1 MRSVYAKILLWCF
14 ATLVLSLGAFVGVTF
29 FISMHARGGGMDP
42 ARVDAMLLEDA
53 ASAYEQ
59 GGPEQL
65 AAYMDHLSRHLS
77 GHRYLTDAQGKDL
90 MTGDDRSSFFDIV
103 GHKWGVPQR
112 AGGRFTVVQS
122 SRDGRY
128 RLIVSN
134 HAPLDLTGYI
144 PFYLLILAAVALV
157 CWTLAVNIASPLRNV
172 VRTVDHF
179 GAGDLTVR
187 VNSTRKDEIGELGRA
202 FDRMAERIGTLVT
215 AERRLLQ
222 DISHELRS
230 PLARLSFAAEL
241 ARTAEDRD
249 AAVARMK
256 KEIHRLTDLVGAL
269 VQMTRAEGDPSS
281 STPEWV
287 RIDQLVAGLVEDCRL
302 EADARHCGITMRS
315 GDPVTLRGDEELLRR
330 AIENVLRNSIRYTPE
345 GSQVE
350 VSLETACNTVCIAVR
365 DYGPGVPDWALS
377 KIFQTFF
384 RVDDSRDSSTG
395 GAGLG
400 LAITR
405 RAITLHHGNV
415 WAENAAP
422 GLRVRIE
429 LPLADVMPGQKFP
442 SGLFSR
448 A

>member
-14 ATLVLSLGAFVGVTF
+14 ATLVLSLGAFVGVTIF
-29 FISMHARGGGMDP
+29 MSMHAHGNGMDP

-53 ASAYEQ
+53 ASVYRS
-59 GGPEQL
+59 GGPTRL
-65 AAYMDHLSRHLS
+65 AAYMDRLNRLLASR
-77 GHRYLTDAQGKDL
+77 RYLTDAQGKDL
-90 MTGDDRSSFFDIV
+90 VTGEDRSAYFSAV
-103 GHKWGVPQR
+103 GRKWGVPNHT
-112 AGGRFTVVQS
+112 GGRFIVVQAS
-122 SRDGRY
+122 ADGRY
-128 RLIVSN
+128 RLIVVN
-134 HAPLDLTGYI
+134 KAPLDLTSYI

-157 CWTLAVNIASPLRNV
+157 CWILAVNIASPLRSV
-172 VRTVDHF
+172 ARTVDRF
-179 GAGDLTVR
+179 GAGDLSVR
-187 VNSTRKDEIGELGRA
+187 VNSARKDEIGELGRA

-241 ARTAEDRD
+241 ARTAGDRE

-256 KEIHRLTDLVGAL
+256 KEIQRLTDLVGAL
-269 VQMTRAEGDPSS
+269 VQMTRVEGDPSS
-281 STPEWV
+281 TTPEPV
-287 RIDQLVAGLVEDCRL
+287 RIDQLVASVVEDCRL
-302 EADARHCGITMRS
+302 EADARGCVIAMKTGE
-315 GDPVTLRGDEELLRR
+315 PVTLRGDEELLRR
-330 AIENVLRNSIRYTPE
+330 AIENVLRNSIRYTPQ

-350 VSLETACNTVCIAVR
+350 VNLETASNTVRIAVR
-365 DYGPGVPDWALS
+365 DYGPGVPDWALG

-384 RVDDSRDSSTG
+384 RVDDSRDTATG

-405 RAITLHHGNV
+405 RAISLHHGNV

-422 GLRVRIE
+422 GLRVKIE
-429 LPLADVMPGQKFP
+429 LPLA
-442 SGLFSR
+442 